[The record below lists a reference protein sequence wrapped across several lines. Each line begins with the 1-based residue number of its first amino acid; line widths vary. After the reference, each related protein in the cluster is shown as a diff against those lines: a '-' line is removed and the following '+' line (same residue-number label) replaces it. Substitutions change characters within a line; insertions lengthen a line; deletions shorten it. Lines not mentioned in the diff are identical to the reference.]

1 MESVLESF
9 FVQVVGGWSYLG
21 LLLVL
26 LAAGTG
32 LPLPED
38 IPLILAGFLV
48 SRGNGDLYLMML
60 TGLAG
65 VLIGD
70 SILFCL
76 GRRYGPGIVEHRWFR
91 RFAKPWLIE
100 RAQHKYEN
108 HGAKILFAARFM
120 PGLRAVLFLTAGVF
134 RVPYWKFLTFDGSA
148 ALISVPVW
156 IWAGWKFSNE
166 IREVFA
172 GARVA
177 SYIIF
182 AVLAVALLVWILWE
196 YNHNLKRRNRLA
208 EAVPESAAGILA
220 EASATLV
227 DAGAL
232 KPGRLD
238 EPIDEAAE
246 RLGARESAKKIAA
259 IE

>member
-1 MESVLESF
+1 MESL
-9 FVQVVGGWSYLG
+9 FVEVVGNWSYLG

-26 LAAGTG
+26 LAAGMG

-48 SRGNGDLYLMML
+48 SRGNGDLFLMML

-65 VLIGD
+65 VIIGD

-76 GRRYGPGIVEHRWFR
+76 GHRYGPGIVEHRWFR

-100 RAQHKYEN
+100 RARQKYEN

-134 RVPYWKFLTFDGSA
+134 RVPYWKFITFDGTA

-156 IWAGWKFSNE
+156 IWAGWKFSSK
-166 IREVFA
+166 IQEVFA
-172 GARVA
+172 GARMA
-177 SYIIF
+177 SYIILS
-182 AVLAVALLVWILWE
+182 VLAVALLVWILWE
-196 YNHNLKRRNRLA
+196 YNHNLKRRKLA
-208 EAVPESAAGILA
+208 DAVPESASGILA
-220 EASATLV
+220 EATATLV
-227 DAGAL
+227 DAERPRRSPRDAVHA
-232 KPGRLD
+232 PD
-238 EPIDEAAE
+238 DSPIPAATTKK
-246 RLGARESAKKIAA
+246 LPARVE
-259 IE
+259 

>member
-1 MESVLESF
+1 MENF
-9 FVQVVGGWSYLG
+9 FVQVVGSWSYLG

-26 LAAGTG
+26 LAAGMG

-48 SRGNGDLYLMML
+48 SRGSGDLVLMML

-65 VLIGD
+65 VIIGD

-76 GRRYGPGIVEHRWFR
+76 GHRYGPGIVEHRWFR

-100 RAQHKYEN
+100 RARHKYEN

-134 RVPYWKFLTFDGSA
+134 RVPYWKFLTFDGTA

-156 IWAGWKFSNE
+156 IWAGYQFSSKIHN
-166 IREVFA
+166 VFE
-172 GARVA
+172 GARIA
-177 SYIIF
+177 SYFIIG
-182 AVLAVALLVWILWE
+182 VLIVALLIWILWE

-208 EAVPESAAGILA
+208 EAVPESASEILA
-220 EASATLV
+220 EATVALV
-227 DAGAL
+227 DAE
-232 KPGRLD
+232 KPKRSPREAIHAPEAG
-238 EPIDEAAE
+238 PIPSVKATKVAAPVD
-246 RLGARESAKKIAA
+246 
-259 IE
+259 